1 MSARPHDAAHSGPPP
16 LLDPMASLFLDFDG
30 TLVELADRPDGVVI
44 DAQVIDLLGVL
55 PDRMAGR
62 VAIVSGRS
70 IAQIDALLGMPHLPV
85 AGSHGAERRV
95 SAAHDA
101 PVRPAALDAAHA
113 AFTGFAARDPRL
125 VIEDKSLGTALHY
138 RQSPDHEDAARALAQ
153 GVAATLGLV
162 VQHGKMMVE
171 LRVPG
176 DKGSAITAL
185 MAEPPFA
192 GTTPIFLG
200 DDLTDEDGFVA
211 VAALGGTGILVGP
224 PRDTAATARLDGVA
238 DVRRWLM
245 NSLEH
250 IA

>member
-1 MSARPHDAAHSGPPP
+1 M
-16 LLDPMASLFLDFDG
+16 
-30 TLVELADRPDGVVI
+30 
-44 DAQVIDLLGVL
+44 
-55 PDRMAGR
+55 
-62 VAIVSGRS
+62 
-70 IAQIDALLGMPHLPV
+70 
-85 AGSHGAERRV
+85 
-95 SAAHDA
+95 
-101 PVRPAALDAAHA
+101 
-113 AFTGFAARDPRL
+113 
-125 VIEDKSLGTALHY
+125 IEDKSLGTALHY